1 MKLKKSLNH
10 LSSLRMTPEQ
20 YGPHED
26 QIGDLYLPPNA
37 KPAVVCLLHGGFWRM
52 PYGRG
57 QLDAIARD
65 LAARGFAVWNLG
77 YRRVGAP
84 AGGWPNTGED
94 VIRGIEYLSILAA
107 KGADLDLDRIAL
119 VGHSAGGHLALWAAA
134 QALHGI
140 RIKAVVGEAPIT
152 DLQHAFEIGL
162 GRGAVADLLGGMSS
176 EQPERYAAVSPLNL
190 LPLGMPQLL
199 VHASQDD
206 AVPIEM
212 SRAYAVAALA
222 AGDPATLAELPDSSH
237 MAFIDPASSAHGT
250 VCEWLSSVL
259 GSHS

>member
-1 MKLKKSLNH
+1 MKLNELSSH
-10 LSSLRMTPEQ
+10 PSSLRVTTER

-26 QIGDLYLPPNA
+26 QTGDLYFPSLT

-52 PYGRG
+52 PHGREQMNG
-57 QLDAIARD
+57 IAQD
-65 LAARGFAVWNLG
+65 LAVRGFAVWNLE
-77 YRRVGAP
+77 YRRVGALT
-84 AGGWPNTGED
+84 GGWPTTGED
-94 VIRGIEYLSILAA
+94 VVRGIEYLSRLAT
-107 KGADLDLDRIAL
+107 KGVELDLDRIAL

-134 QALHGI
+134 QALRGI
-140 RIKAVVGEAPIT
+140 RIRAVVGEAPIT
-152 DLQHAFEIGL
+152 DLLRAFEIGL
-162 GRGAVADLLGGMSS
+162 GRGAVADLLGGMPSD
-176 EQPERYAAVSPLNL
+176 QPERYAAASPLNL
-190 LPLGMPQLL
+190 LPLGIPQLL

-237 MAFIDPASSAHGT
+237 MAFIDPASSAHGA

>member
-1 MKLKKSLNH
+1 MKPKELSNH
-10 LSSLRMTPEQ
+10 SSSLRMTTEQ

-52 PYGRG
+52 PYGRD

-84 AGGWPNTGED
+84 TGGWPNTGED

-119 VGHSAGGHLALWAAA
+119 VGHSAGGHLALWSAA
-134 QALHGI
+134 QTLSGV
-140 RIKAVVGEAPIT
+140 RVRAVVGEAPIT
-152 DLQHAFEIGL
+152 DLQGAFEMGL
-162 GRGAVADLLGGMSS
+162 GRGAVAELLGGMSS
-176 EQPERYAAVSPLNL
+176 EQPERYAAASPLRL
-190 LPLGMPQLL
+190 LPLGMPQLV
-199 VHASQDD
+199 VHAIDDD
-206 AVPIEM
+206 AVPVGM
-212 SRAYAVAALA
+212 SKAYTAAALA
-222 AGDPATLAELPDSSH
+222 AGDSLTLAELPDSGH
-237 MAFIDPASSAHGT
+237 MAFLDPASAAHGV
-250 VCEWLSSVL
+250 VCAWLSSVL
-259 GSHS
+259 GKRS